1 MSMERNR
8 NETSVSTF
16 VLLGLSDEKEVQRV
30 LFPVFLG
37 IYLMT
42 LIWNLGLIIVIRV
55 NSHLHTP
62 MYFFLSFLSFLD
74 ICYSSSNSPRMLS
87 DFLKDEKNI
96 SFIACATQY
105 FIGCWMG
112 QAECCIL
119 ATMAYDRFVGI
130 GRPLQYSSIMAPGL
144 CHKLIAGAY
153 GSGFLGSLVQT
164 VSCFRLYYCGPNIIP
179 NFYCDVTQIISL
191 SCSDSHISQM
201 ILSLESIFVGFGSF
215 LVIILSHAIIVAS
228 ILKLSSIKG
237 SAKAFNTCASHL
249 VVVTIFYSTSL
260 FMYLHPN
267 SSHSKKQNKVLSV
280 FYVILIPMLNPIIYS
295 FRNKEI
301 KEALKRM
308 TKRVTHLFP

>member
-42 LIWNLGLIIVIRV
+42 LIWNLGLIIVIRM

-164 VSCFRLYYCGPNIIP
+164 VSCFCLYYCGPNIIP

-280 FYVILIPMLNPIIYS
+280 FYVILIPMLNPVIYS